1 MVVGQ
6 LVSLVLRL
14 RGGASGRWLF
24 VSSGYIICSSCIGIH
39 LSLHTPVSDF
49 RAGDA
54 PPYLHKEQVG
64 FTERL
69 DKV

>member
-1 MVVGQ
+1 M
-6 LVSLVLRL
+6 
-14 RGGASGRWLF
+14 GGGCLSPQAILF
-24 VSSGYIICSSCIGIH
+24 VVAVLEFH

>member
-24 VSSGYIICSSCIGIH
+24 VSWAILYVVAVLEFH